1 MTEPAA
7 WSGLEWSAIWRPAL
21 STSVFLLPLGILQQ
35 VLIDRGTIARGGSE
49 SLLFFAGYLFL
60 GAVTGFGSA
69 RLAATK
75 LLQHGAAAAALAY
88 AIVQSVGIVR
98 HLLIGRSLLSP
109 LSFVYLALLMS
120 TCGMLG
126 AMLERRAAKV
136 RVAQEELRR
145 RSGSPG
151 EER

>member
-1 MTEPAA
+1 M
-7 WSGLEWSAIWRPAL
+7 
-21 STSVFLLPLGILQQ
+21 
-35 VLIDRGTIARGGSE
+35 
-49 SLLFFAGYLFL
+49 
-60 GAVTGFGSA
+60 
-69 RLAATK
+69 
-75 LLQHGAAAAALAY
+75 
-88 AIVQSVGIVR
+88 QSVGIVR
-98 HLLIGRSLLSP
+98 HLLIGKSLLSP

>member
-1 MTEPAA
+1 MTDPAP
-7 WSGLEWSAIWRPAL
+7 WFGLRWSAIWRPAL

-35 VLIDRGTIARGGSE
+35 VLVDRGTIARGGSE

-60 GAVTGFGSA
+60 GAVAGFGSA
-69 RLAATK
+69 RLAESQ

-88 AIVQSVGIVR
+88 AIVQGVGIVR
-98 HLLIGRSLLSP
+98 HLAIGKSAISP
-109 LSFVYLALLMS
+109 LSFIYLALLMA

-145 RSGSPG
+145 RSGHPG
-151 EER
+151 GDT